1 MDNISDIQSRFRLTK
16 KILQCISSHLSGRED
31 CKGVTYIVEI
41 TENSISCK
49 QPIYVY
55 PDRYHRKDI
64 DKEHIIHHIIEHH
77 FPELAVSKQSCTYY
91 IPEGVLFP
99 ATYFYTKLNGRR
111 HWGNISVDL
120 SENEDITAIISYKG
134 GKVIDITQTNI
145 NHN

>member
-41 TENSISCK
+41 TDNSISCK

-77 FPELAVSKQSCTYY
+77 FPEFAVGSLCFFVSH
-91 IPEGVLFP
+91 
-99 ATYFYTKLNGRR
+99 TKLVG
-111 HWGNISVDL
+111 IL
-120 SENEDITAIISYKG
+120 LCMFLYCL
-134 GKVIDITQTNI
+134 
-145 NHN
+145 